1 MRSPFFVFALGV
13 SCLSGCA
20 VSSAPDEA
28 ELSHHPSQPLTV
40 ENGAN
45 LNGANLNGANLNG
58 NDLSGFLVSTSYY
71 PVKKEGSVLDR
82 VWLEGSTLRGIKGSS
97 AYSGADFIG
106 TELVGNLGDGKTVR
120 LRITATSPAPTPNE
134 DLSLY
139 QVEFR
144 GDDEQWYP
152 ICRDAS
158 GNALLALPVAGTW
171 DYRQGVPGGGSKL
184 EDPDR
189 FTFACQGGAIA
200 KCVQWGYRPWAH
212 LNGVALAPYHQSCTR
227 LVRADYCGDG
237 KSYTQEGNRINL
249 YDSLGIQRDTENW
262 VFEAEWDEGGARCF
276 YPLNRSHAGLPCY
289 DSRVD
294 TFCGQNL
301 SPSRGVLLRNE
312 TPSGGLL

>member
-1 MRSPFFVFALGV
+1 MRSQFVILALGV
-13 SCLSGCA
+13 SCLSGCT
-20 VSSAPDEA
+20 VSSAPDEV
-28 ELSHHPSQPLTV
+28 PLPGQWLQSLTA

-58 NDLSGFLVSTSYY
+58 NDLSQFLVSTNYY
-71 PVKKEGSVLDR
+71 PVKKEGGVLEH
-82 VWLEGSTLRGIKGSS
+82 VWLEGSTLMGIKGSS
-97 AYSGADFIG
+97 TYSGVDFVG

-120 LRITATSPAPTPNE
+120 LRITATRPAPPPNE

-144 GDDEQWYP
+144 GEDESWHP
-152 ICRDAS
+152 ACRDAT
-158 GNALLALPVAGTW
+158 GAPVLALPVAGTW
-171 DYRQGVPGGGSKL
+171 DYHQGLAGGGSKL

-200 KCVQWGYRPWAH
+200 KCVLWGYRPWAS
-212 LNGVALAPYHQSCTR
+212 LNGVSLAPYHQSCTR

-237 KSYTQEGNRINL
+237 KSYTQAGNRINL

-294 TFCGQNL
+294 TFCGQDL
-301 SPSRGVLLRNE
+301 SPSRGVLLSNE